1 MSTSLVLFL
10 TTVYITISATYMYE
24 GKPGLALAFFCW
36 GMGNI
41 GLLMK

>member
-1 MSTSLVLFL
+1 MSTTLILFL
-10 TTVYITISATYMYE
+10 SSVYVTIAATLLYE